1 MTKNNFNKINHK
13 KKKKNPFDFMK
24 SISINNNGEIEQ
36 DTENKNENDY
46 KKMNITKLRSIVL
59 ERNLNNDPSKLK
71 KPELIKLLDI

>member
-1 MTKNNFNKINHK
+1 
-13 KKKKNPFDFMK
+13 MK